1 MSDLSALDHSLIY
14 QARKL
19 ITGANVHTVLTWIF
33 CYEGSEPDSER
44 RVHYQELLQ
53 DFVASQN
60 RIRVAQLRAELV
72 RETSMILCAA
82 SDDLNRQIDKVF
94 R

>member
-1 MSDLSALDHSLIY
+1 
-14 QARKL
+14 
-19 ITGANVHTVLTWIF
+19 VETWIF

-53 DFVASQN
+53 DFVVSQN

-82 SDDLNRQIDKVF
+82 SDDLNKKIDKVF
-94 R
+94 H